1 MWGPDRASAS
11 SGRLPPADEGATVTT
26 SNSRHSEREPVTV
39 RGATPTDAPDVWRL
53 LAALGSP
60 VEVAAVRERIA
71 SFDTSA
77 RDHVVLAE
85 LKGQVAGVLAL
96 GLTPRFA
103 EPGMFSRITA
113 LAVDPSVQRVGIGR
127 RLVTEA
133 ERIAAANGSTL
144 MQVNSG
150 RRPERAA
157 AHAFYVSLGYAD
169 QHDHHVLYEKVLAGR

>member
-1 MWGPDRASAS
+1 
-11 SGRLPPADEGATVTT
+11 VTT
-26 SNSRHSEREPVTV
+26 SSSRHREREPVTI
-39 RGATPTDAPDVWRL
+39 RGVTLTDASDVSRL
-53 LAALGSP
+53 LATLGYP
-60 VEVAAVRERIA
+60 AEVAAVRERIA
-71 SFDTSA
+71 SFGTSA
-77 RDHVVLAE
+77 RDHVLLAE
-85 LKGQVAGVLAL
+85 LDGQVAGVLAL
-96 GLTPRFA
+96 SFTPRFA

-133 ERIAAANGSTL
+133 ERIAAASGSTL

-169 QHDHHVLYEKVLAGR
+169 QHEHHVLYEKVLART